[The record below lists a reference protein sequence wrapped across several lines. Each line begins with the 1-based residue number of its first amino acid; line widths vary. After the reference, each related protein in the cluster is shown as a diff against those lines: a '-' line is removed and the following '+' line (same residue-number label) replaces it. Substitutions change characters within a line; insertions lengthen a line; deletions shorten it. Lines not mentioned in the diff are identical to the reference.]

1 MNTQHIQQCFALLL
15 AVVDMA
21 YFSRTSGDGDHLV
34 SLKAIERLSA
44 SIIAEREFNRGEVL

>member
-1 MNTQHIQQCFALLL
+1 MSTHSTFSSALLL

-21 YFSRTSGDGDHLV
+21 YFSRTSGDHLV
-34 SLKAIERLSA
+34 FLKAIERLSA